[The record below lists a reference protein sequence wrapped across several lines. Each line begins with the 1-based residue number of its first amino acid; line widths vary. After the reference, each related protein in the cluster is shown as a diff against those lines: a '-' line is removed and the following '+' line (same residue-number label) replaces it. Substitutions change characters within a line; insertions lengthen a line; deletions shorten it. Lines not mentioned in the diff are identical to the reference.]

1 MIKITLT
8 VAALPDGSDQELAL
22 FRERIAKCYEKTPQ
36 TLRQGLQKHSL
47 GPVEITI
54 DTSGDTE

>member
-8 VAALPDGSDQELAL
+8 FAALPDSTDQELAL
-22 FRERIAKCYEKTPQ
+22 FRERFAECYEKPI
-36 TLRQGLQKHSL
+36 RQGLQKHSL

>member
-22 FRERIAKCYEKTPQ
+22 FRERAAKCYEK
-36 TLRQGLQKHSL
+36 TLRQGLQKHAL

-54 DTSGDTE
+54 ETSGDTE

>member
-8 VAALPDGSDQELAL
+8 FAALPDGSDQELAL
-22 FRERIAKCYEKTPQ
+22 FRERVAECYEKPI
-36 TLRQGLQKHSL
+36 RQGLQESFP
-47 GPVEITI
+47 GVPVEITI